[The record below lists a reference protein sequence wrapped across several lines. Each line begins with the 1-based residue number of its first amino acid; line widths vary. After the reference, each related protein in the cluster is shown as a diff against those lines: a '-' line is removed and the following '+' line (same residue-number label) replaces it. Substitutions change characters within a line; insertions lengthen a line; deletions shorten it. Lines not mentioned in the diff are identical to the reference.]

1 MRALKF
7 LDTGRVAPFT
17 RFRWPLEDWVEAR
30 PADPCRS
37 GIHALRRTDLPY
49 WLGREL
55 WEIELDGEI
64 VEQERK
70 IVASRGRLV
79 RRVDGWTTALLDEFA
94 DDLLRRTK
102 LRVGHVAI
110 VGGYVGDIARF
121 RSQRRFGLAAF
132 AAARAAEL
140 NGGAAEYDRERRHQ
154 AEWLAARLAL
164 EPRDERRS

>member
-1 MRALKF
+1 VRALKF
-7 LDTGRVAPFT
+7 LGEGRVAPFT
-17 RFRWPLEDWVEAR
+17 AFRWPVGEWVEA
-30 PADPCRS
+30 ASVDPCRD
-37 GIHALRRTDLPY
+37 GVHALRPEDLPY

-70 IVASRGRLV
+70 VVASRGRLV
-79 RRVDGWTTALLDEFA
+79 RRIDAWTIALLDEFA

-102 LRVGHVAI
+102 LRVGYLPNLS
-110 VGGYVGDIARF
+110 GYADDIARF
-121 RSQRRFGLAAF
+121 RSQRRYGLAAF

-140 NGGAAEYDRERRHQ
+140 NGGAADYDHERRRQ

-164 EPRDERRS
+164 EPDHER